1 MILITNFRDPL
12 NVALEEY
19 DNVRKYESGILN
31 LYGPPAGIMS
41 TLKE

>member
-1 MILITNFRDPL
+1 MDPL
-12 NVALEEY
+12 NVPIGER

-31 LYGPPAGIMS
+31 FYDPPAGIMS